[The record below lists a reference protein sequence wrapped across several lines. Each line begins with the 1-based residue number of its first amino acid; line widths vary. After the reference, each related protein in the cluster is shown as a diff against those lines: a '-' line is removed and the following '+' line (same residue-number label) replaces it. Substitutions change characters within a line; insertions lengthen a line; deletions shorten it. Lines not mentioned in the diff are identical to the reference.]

1 MLRVAVGESQ
11 PTGTAVGSKQRRG
24 RVKAAV
30 GNDGKTGE
38 AHGSPSVQ
46 QGLQKLPILAAVAV
60 LFVPDA
66 KAPQGGAAK
75 GRVAVNKITA
85 SGAINA
91 WLDLDVGSW
100 PRGLEFCCREQS

>member
-46 QGLQKLPILAAVAV
+46 QGLQKSGHCKSNNMAV
-60 LFVPDA
+60 LMTIIGMPTTL
-66 KAPQGGAAK
+66 P
-75 GRVAVNKITA
+75 
-85 SGAINA
+85 
-91 WLDLDVGSW
+91 
-100 PRGLEFCCREQS
+100 PR